1 MYSLYSAVC
10 RAGTAGHFALKR
22 QASVRDKTHIE
33 PAHTD
38 FSRTVCHMQFFFRSH
53 SEMRVAQKNHQSG
66 NIDISWSEKAGNL
79 YGRVSS
85 TCHTYAYAFHEIAIQ
100 GELQIFQRMA
110 VAPGAAGV
118 HHHLH

>member
-1 MYSLYSAVC
+1 
-10 RAGTAGHFALKR
+10 
-22 QASVRDKTHIE
+22 
-33 PAHTD
+33 
-38 FSRTVCHMQFFFRSH
+38 MQFFFRSH

-110 VAPGAAGV
+110 VAPALPASIITFTEGEESTCIKSASRTKPFTSKCVSGFSVAANCGADAFR
-118 HHHLH
+118 LTL